1 MLVIEHDMPLITSI
15 SDTILALDLG
25 RTVVRGTP
33 DAVLHD
39 PQVVAAYLGTDTSVI
54 ERSGT
59 AKAAAAPRKARGR
72 ATTKSRG

>member
-1 MLVIEHDMPLITSI
+1 MPLITSI

-39 PQVVAAYLGTDTSVI
+39 PQVVAAYLGTDASVI
-54 ERSGT
+54 ERSGG
-59 AKAAAAPRKARGR
+59 AGKPARKARGR
-72 ATTKSRG
+72 VTTKSRG